1 MWIGIEHGKGPATDL
16 TYMFMKQKA
25 LYESRAYNY
34 TDSETRHLS
43 RLKYQRQAIKNKV
56 SVCVWGGGG
65 KEWGER
71 EVGVGKELLNMCCSR
86 LRPDHIT
93 NHKAMPKQQKKN
105 NFQRIRV

>member
-65 KEWGER
+65 EGVGRERGRSGER
-71 EVGVGKELLNMCCSR
+71 VAEYVLF
-86 LRPDHIT
+86 PT
-93 NHKAMPKQQKKN
+93 AA
-105 NFQRIRV
+105 